1 VSKATLDTWERVRS
15 NRLALADRLEPL
27 SDFAVNSPS
36 WCAGWRVRDVVG
48 HLVHL
53 AESTRTSMLL
63 DGLRSGTPSRTLDK
77 AARRAG
83 ERPLPELC
91 DRLRRSAD
99 GRFRIPGAPVAVGL
113 GEVVVHGNDALR
125 PIGSVFEVLPNDLR
139 PVLDAYRRLARLA
152 FRTTAPLL
160 GSRGQVPRTL
170 RVHLVATDM
179 DWSSGQG
186 PEVEGKAADL
196 VLLLANRPQV
206 LPCLSGEGT
215 KILTQPR

>member
-1 VSKATLDTWERVRS
+1 VSNAALDILQRIRS

-27 SDFAVNSPS
+27 SDSEANGLS

-53 AESTRTSMLL
+53 AESTQTSMLL
-63 DGLRSGTPSRTLDK
+63 DGLRCGTPNRTLGK
-77 AARRAG
+77 AARRLG
-83 ERPLPELC
+83 DRPLPELC
-91 DRLRRSAD
+91 DRLRHSAD

-113 GEVVVHGNDALR
+113 AEVVVHGNDALR
-125 PIGSVFEVLPNDLR
+125 PIGSTFEVVPDDLR
-139 PVLDAYRRLARLA
+139 PVLDAYQRLARLA

-160 GSRGQVPRTL
+160 GSRGQVPRTQ
-170 RVHLVATDM
+170 RVHLMATDM

-186 PEVEGKAADL
+186 PEVEGKAVDL

-206 LPCLSGEGT
+206 LPCLYGEGA